1 MKLTVSG
8 LQSATERAVSA
19 MQKAQSG
26 FRSLAIVLHR
36 GTAMLAA
43 TATQQAPRKEPT
55 MTTSITSFRSRLAQH
70 LRYRRTVSELRALP
84 MSVKFDLDIAGI
96 EDRIAREAVYR

>member
-1 MKLTVSG
+1 
-8 LQSATERAVSA
+8 
-19 MQKAQSG
+19 
-26 FRSLAIVLHR
+26 
-36 GTAMLAA
+36 
-43 TATQQAPRKEPT
+43 